1 MGCGIRKYPGKN
13 KSSILSCLMIIKGD
27 LTGAILRTRPQ
38 MPRPRFPTGGQE
50 IIGEYPL
57 LKDRKY

>member
-1 MGCGIRKYPGKN
+1 MGCGIREYPGKN

-27 LTGAILRTRPQ
+27 LNGRDRKSLGLVSPQ
-38 MPRPRFPTGGQE
+38 VVQE